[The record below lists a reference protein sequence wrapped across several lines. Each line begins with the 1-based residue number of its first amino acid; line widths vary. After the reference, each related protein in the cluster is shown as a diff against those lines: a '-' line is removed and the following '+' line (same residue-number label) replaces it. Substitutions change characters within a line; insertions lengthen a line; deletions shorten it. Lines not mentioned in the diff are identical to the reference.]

1 MAPGNNGS
9 APERLSAV
17 DVMQLVRRRPR
28 NVLLLRGFGP
38 LAVAVVLYLLMLA
51 LAPSVAPEHIV
62 ERPASVR
69 SEATSTTVAVAP

>member
-1 MAPGNNGS
+1 MAPGSNGT
-9 APERLSAV
+9 APERLTAV

-62 ERPASVR
+62 ERPASGGT
-69 SEATSTTVAVAP
+69 TSVTVPVAP

>member
-38 LAVAVVLYLLMLA
+38 LVVAVVLYVLMLA

-69 SEATSTTVAVAP
+69 TTATTVTP